1 MAKVP
6 FSKLQASIDG
16 CDCKTFYCNKNG
28 EKIYYEVKSYLPF
41 KEKLDLISTVTSL
54 SIDDKGYCNPMKV
67 KLYTTLEVV
76 YAYTNLSFTAKMKE
90 DPFKLYD
97 ILVSTGIFQ
106 DILNNIAEQEWIDIQ
121 SGIKEVINNYYSYR
135 NSAMGILESVSMD
148 YSNLDLDAKKIQ
160 ESIKD
165 PESLELLKDILSKLG

>member
-6 FSKLQASIDG
+6 FSKLQATVDG
-16 CDCKTFYCNKNG
+16 CDCKVFYYNKNG
-28 EKIYYEVKSYLPF
+28 EKVYYEVKHYLPF
-41 KEKLDLISTVTSL
+41 EEKLDLISTIVSL

-76 YAYTNLSFTAKMKE
+76 YAYTNLNFTQKMKE
-90 DPFKLYD
+90 EPFKLYD

-121 SGIKEVINNYYSYR
+121 TSIKEVINNYYSYK
-135 NSAMGILESVSMD
+135 NSVMGILDAVSAD
-148 YSNLDLDAKKIQ
+148 YSNLSLDASDIQ
-160 ESIKD
+160 EKLAD
-165 PESLELLKDILSKLG
+165 PDNMQLLKDVLAKLG